1 MSGVLQNLVRSSLE
15 GFVNP
20 EDSASRK
27 DAYIGFAASLISFI
41 IALIILAF
49 IGKLLWNGVIVDL
62 FSFAKP
68 ARTYWQILGLFVFT
82 SLLY

>member
-1 MSGVLQNLVRSSLE
+1 MSGILQNLVRSSLE

-20 EDSASRK
+20 EDSASKK
-27 DAYIGFAASLISFI
+27 DAYIAFAASLISFV

-49 IGKLLWNGVIVDL
+49 VGKLLWNGVIVDL
-62 FSFAKP
+62 FSIAKP
-68 ARTYWQILGLFVFT
+68 ARSYWQILGLFVFT